1 MNRYLIMGIGGAALA
16 AAVWVFASG
25 SLAPSSPGVSME
37 TTASIPAAAARPA
50 SRPASAGDEGGHA
63 IAGDWV
69 APH

>member
-25 SLAPSSPGVSME
+25 SLGQRSPGVSME
-37 TTASIPAAAARPA
+37 TTASIPAAAHPA
-50 SRPASAGDEGGHA
+50 SRPSTGGDEGGHT
-63 IAGDWV
+63 IAGDWI